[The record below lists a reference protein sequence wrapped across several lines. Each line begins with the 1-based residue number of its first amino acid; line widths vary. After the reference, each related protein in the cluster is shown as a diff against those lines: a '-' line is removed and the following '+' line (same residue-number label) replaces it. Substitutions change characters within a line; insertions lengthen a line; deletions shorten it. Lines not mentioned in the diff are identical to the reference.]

1 MTPSFNKK
9 TVTAISRLLAVV
21 AVAIYFKRNA
31 KISYFKV
38 YPFTS
43 PVKSYF
49 LIVLEKKG
57 NEFLEKPSHEC
68 FIIAAKKGNIPF

>member
-1 MTPSFNKK
+1 MTLSFNKR
-9 TVTAISRLLAVV
+9 TVTAISRLLA

-38 YPFTS
+38 YPLTS

-49 LIVLEKKG
+49 LIVSEKRG
-57 NEFLEKPSHEC
+57 NEFLEKPFHEC
-68 FIIAAKKGNIPF
+68 FIITAKKGNIPS